1 LNVARLNTYKS
12 KLILFPRRENK
23 PKKGLINDATAEQ
36 LKSAEATKQVTGF
49 TLPIVRKEHA
59 VEFAAITEEDKKK
72 KIFHTL
78 RTVRTNTRYR
88 GRREKKANEKKAKE

>member
-1 LNVARLNTYKS
+1 
-12 KLILFPRRENK
+12 
-23 PKKGLINDATAEQ
+23 
-36 LKSAEATKQVTGF
+36 
-49 TLPIVRKEHA
+49 VRKEHA